1 MPSVLKIL
9 SSMLFRHCVQL
20 SREAQRFRNLGN
32 ARYEARDLA
41 RRMDSARAAI
51 ERDEWEKTKVF
62 KDPAEQL
69 WAPFLLLA
77 CVPLAILFAQIPK
90 DLNRIRNFLS
100 PSSELT
106 SAILLEDMQTERAIQ
121 EYRDS
126 VNPNEADAFTK
137 PELWGQL

>member
-1 MPSVLKIL
+1 M
-9 SSMLFRHCVQL
+9 FRQRLRLL

-32 ARYEARDLA
+32 SRYEARDLS
-41 RRMDSARAAI
+41 RRMDTARAAI

-77 CVPLAILFAQIPK
+77 CVPLAVLLAHLPQ
-90 DLNRIRNFLS
+90 DLKRIKNFLS
-100 PSSELT
+100 PSTQLT
-106 SAILLEDMQTERAIQ
+106 SAMLLEDMQTEEAIQ

-126 VNPNEADAFTK
+126 VDPNQADAFTK

>member
-1 MPSVLKIL
+1 
-9 SSMLFRHCVQL
+9 MLRRCGVVF
-20 SREAQRFRNLGN
+20 SREVQRFRNLGN
-32 ARYEARDLA
+32 ARYEARELA
-41 RRMDSARAAI
+41 RRMDTARAAI
-51 ERDEWEKTKVF
+51 ERDEWDKTKIF

-77 CVPLAILFAQIPK
+77 CVPLAVLFAQVPQ
-90 DLNRIRNFLS
+90 DMNRIKNFLS

-106 SAILLEDMQTERAIQ
+106 SAILLEDMQTEQAIQ

-126 VNPNEADAFTK
+126 VHPNEADAFTK

>member
-1 MPSVLKIL
+1 
-9 SSMLFRHCVQL
+9 MLRRCGVVF
-20 SREAQRFRNLGN
+20 SREVQRFRNLGN
-32 ARYEARDLA
+32 ARYEARELA
-41 RRMDSARAAI
+41 RRMDTARAAI
-51 ERDEWEKTKVF
+51 ERDEWEKTKIF

-77 CVPLAILFAQIPK
+77 CVPLAVLFAQVPK
-90 DLNRIRNFLS
+90 DMNRIKNFLS

-106 SAILLEDMQTERAIQ
+106 SAILLEDMQTEQAIL

-126 VNPNEADAFTK
+126 VHPNEADAFTK

>member
-1 MPSVLKIL
+1 MFHRKWVL
-9 SSMLFRHCVQL
+9 L
-20 SREAQRFRNLGN
+20 SRELQRFRNLGN
-32 ARYEARDLA
+32 ARYEARDLS
-41 RRMDSARAAI
+41 RRMDTARAAI

-77 CVPLAILFAQIPK
+77 CVPLAVVFAHLPN
-90 DLNRIRNFLS
+90 DLNRIKLFLS
-100 PSSELT
+100 PSNQLT
-106 SAILLEDMQTERAIQ
+106 SAMLLEDMQTEQAIQ

-126 VNPNEADAFTK
+126 VDPNQADAFTK